1 MGRRIVIKNR
11 EWLSHSRD
19 QEEKKMKKINAMK
32 IFAAVLAV
40 VLLAAALVGC
50 SGKSDDLDYV
60 KKKGKLTVGITNYP
74 PMDYKEEGSSEWIGF
89 DADMAKAFAASLGV
103 EAEFIV
109 VDWDYKIGALNG
121 KTIDC
126 VWNGMTLTDE
136 VAEGMGVSDKY
147 CKNAQVVILPADK
160 VDSYKTAESLKSLN
174 FAVEIGS
181 AGKDQLDALGC
192 KYTEVGDQTK
202 AVMEVA
208 AGTADAAVVDLL
220 LAGNL
225 VGEDTS
231 YSKLAIGMKLNDEEF
246 FVVGFRK
253 DSALVEKFNEF
264 WAAASADGSLEST
277 AKKYGVQEAIIKK

>member
-1 MGRRIVIKNR
+1 MGRRIVIMNR

-60 KKKGKLTVGITNYP
+60 KKKGKLTVGITNNP

-136 VAEGMGVSDKY
+136 VKNSMECTNPY
-147 CKNAQVVILPADK
+147 FNNAQVV
-160 VDSYKTAESLKSLN
+160 VT
-174 FAVEIGS
+174 
-181 AGKDQLDALGC
+181 AGK
-192 KYTEVGDQTK
+192 
-202 AVMEVA
+202 
-208 AGTADAAVVDLL
+208 
-220 LAGNL
+220 
-225 VGEDTS
+225 
-231 YSKLAIGMKLNDEEF
+231 
-246 FVVGFRK
+246 
-253 DSALVEKFNEF
+253 
-264 WAAASADGSLEST
+264 
-277 AKKYGVQEAIIKK
+277 